1 MDSLLLA
8 EETDGYQTSTD
19 PSNTAKTLLIAGS
32 QNVLIAQQKKV
43 TIRPGY
49 TRLGP
54 ANSALTPIKNSWRWD
69 TSTGH
74 KRPQRFYNGILEA
87 YLTTVDGT
95 AINAWT
101 KMNPSVA
108 LSTTGM
114 LRPALTLV
122 REGGGWFD
130 SAESIDL
137 QLMVQGDDSLF
148 EWGGGIA
155 VVASVRA
162 DVGAIAVLAS
172 APTAGGS
179 GYVVGDVLNIT
190 DAGTGATARVTAIG
204 GSGAVSALVI
214 VARGSGYATG
224 TGKVTS
230 GGTGTSCTV
239 SITTIGTGGI
249 TKAGTT
255 TYGQNR
261 FYATRN
267 KTVTC
272 VRTGTE
278 YTYTDDAST
287 QEIVGVGDTS
297 ALVAG
302 DILVQKIKTT
312 AQGSI
317 TSGWGAGRHNDVPFI
332 FQNQLCV
339 GSASDAQ
346 TYISKNTDYT
356 SYAFSSPRVSG
367 EGGLL
372 TCDGYTRAI
381 NALGTY
387 LLVFSGFSS
396 IFRADY
402 QQLTVSTTLAETLR
416 VQKFDV
422 GVKQG
427 ALNHE
432 CVIPIGN
439 QLAYLTNEV
448 TLRIINNVQNLS
460 GINPSTLSNPI
471 KPDFDAET
479 WTGAFGV
486 YYRTTLIFSAYA
498 NGNRQYMLN
507 FNMTANGKTER
518 YWNPPLTYPV
528 AAMTAMDIEDGNGDL
543 LYGHSS
549 TVPETYLLFDG
560 LSDGQY
566 ANMQVSDKLPI
577 HAIAKYAYDHMGKRG
592 MLKTH
597 DEYYVEGEISPNTTD
612 IELSL
617 LYDFDGTTGVVQRTI
632 NGTDKSI
639 LEGSVMNN
647 SLAQSLLAQ
656 QPLGGLLTPP
666 ADARRFREVFE
677 MARDDY
683 FELSAVF
690 ETDEVDRYWSI
701 VAHGSN
707 ARLSPRKPVH
717 IKK

>member
-1 MDSLLLA
+1 MQNLLLA
-8 EETDGYQTSTD
+8 EETAGYQTSTD
-19 PSNTAKTLLIAGS
+19 PSGTDKRLLIAGS
-32 QNVLIAQQKKV
+32 QNVLVDQQKKV
-43 TIRPGY
+43 RIRPGY

-74 KRPQRFYNGILEA
+74 KRGQRFYNGKLEC
-87 YLTTVDGT
+87 YLTTIDT
-95 AINAWT
+95 IAINAWT
-101 KMNPSVA
+101 QINPSVS
-108 LSTTGM
+108 LSTTAM

-122 REGGGWFD
+122 REGGGWYD
-130 SAESIDL
+130 TGESIDL
-137 QLMVQGDDSLF
+137 QLMVQGDDSVF
-148 EWGGGIA
+148 EWGGGVA
-155 VVASVRA
+155 VV
-162 DVGAIAVLAS
+162 D
-172 APTAGGS
+172 
-179 GYVVGDVLNIT
+179 
-190 DAGTGATARVTAIG
+190 
-204 GSGAVSALVI
+204 
-214 VARGSGYATG
+214 
-224 TGKVTS
+224 
-230 GGTGTSCTV
+230 
-239 SITTIGTGGI
+239 SITANTI
-249 TKAGTT
+249 TKKGTT
-255 TYGQNR
+255 TFAQNR
-261 FYATRN
+261 FYASRDR
-267 KTVTC
+267 TVVC

-278 YTYTDDAST
+278 YTYTGGAAT
-287 QEIVGVGDTS
+287 TTLTGIADTTG
-297 ALVAG
+297 LVSG

-312 AQGSI
+312 VQGSI
-317 TSGWGAGRHNDVPFI
+317 TSGWGAGRHNDIPFI

-339 GSASDAQ
+339 GSQSDAQ
-346 TYISKNTDYT
+346 TYISKNTSYT
-356 SYAFSSPRVSG
+356 DFSYSTPRVSG

-387 LLVFSGFSS
+387 LLVFSGLSS

-402 QQLTVSTTLAETLR
+402 QQLTVSTTIAETLR

-448 TLRIINNVQNLS
+448 TLRVINSVQNLS

-486 YYRTTLIFSAYA
+486 WYKSSLVFTAYA
-498 NGNRQYMLN
+498 VTNHQYMLN
-507 FNMTANGKTER
+507 FDMNANGKLER
-518 YWNPPLTYPV
+518 YWNPPMTYPV
-528 AAMTAMDIEDGNGDL
+528 GAVTVMDIEDGNGDM

-549 TVPETYLLFDG
+549 AVSESYLLFDG

-566 ANMQVSDKLPI
+566 ANMDVADKLPI

-592 MLKTH
+592 ILKTH
-597 DEYYVEGEISPNTTD
+597 DEYYVEGEINPNTKDLLLT
-612 IELSL
+612 L
-617 LYDFDGTTGVVQRTI
+617 LYDFDGATNVVQRTI
-632 NGTDKSI
+632 DGSNETI

-647 SLAQSLLAQ
+647 SLAQSLLAL
-656 QPLGGLLTPP
+656 QPLGGLLSPP
-666 ADARRFREVFE
+666 DDARRFREVFE

-683 FELSAVF
+683 FELSPVF
-690 ETDEVDRYWSI
+690 ETNDVDRYWSI
-701 VAHGSN
+701 TAQGSN
-707 ARLSPRKPVH
+707 ATLSPRKPVH